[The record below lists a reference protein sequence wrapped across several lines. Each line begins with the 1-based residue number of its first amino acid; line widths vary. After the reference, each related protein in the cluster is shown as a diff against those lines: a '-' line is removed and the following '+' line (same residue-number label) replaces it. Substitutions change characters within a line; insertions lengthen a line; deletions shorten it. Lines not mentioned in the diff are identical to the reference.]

1 MEENKKGKGKQIIQT
16 ALNVGSPVA
25 SVLSL
30 INPAFLSIPIIAS
43 VYNESCAYFDA
54 KSVEK
59 RLLQFQKK
67 IEEQAITINELQE
80 SIDLLNEHSQYVFRN
95 NIKHLCLSAL
105 PETTEPLIEC
115 LISYLMNE
123 KQDMDEE
130 LCEIICSC
138 NANDI
143 ELLKIIKQYMKHGDR
158 IYHQQM
164 IEKYQSD
171 IREMQRR
178 PQIVN
183 QESTTMNKAY
193 TPHKWYD
200 RNIIYG
206 ENTIFWKDFTEFFK
220 LTNIHDMGRIL
231 NEAGKNEDGF
241 EVYDWAFLIR
251 ALLKMQSK
259 GVVQLEFIS
268 STGIIS
274 QNNIDRFHI
283 TLFGQNL
290 LKHIKIDD

>member
-1 MEENKKGKGKQIIQT
+1 MAIQT

-25 SVLSL
+25 SALSL
-30 INPAFLSIPIIAS
+30 INPAFLAIPIFAS
-43 VYNESCAYFDA
+43 VYNEACSYFDT

-67 IEEQAITINELQE
+67 IEEQAITINALQE
-80 SIDLLNEHSQYVFRN
+80 SIDLLDEHSQYVFRN
-95 NIKHLCLSAL
+95 NFKHLCLSAL
-105 PETTEPLIEC
+105 PEITEPLIDC

-138 NANDI
+138 NGNDI
-143 ELLKIIKQYMKHGDR
+143 ELLKIIKQYMKDGVR

-164 IEKYQSD
+164 TEKYQSD
-171 IREMQRR
+171 IREKQKQ

-183 QESTTMNKAY
+183 QENTTMKKAY

-220 LTNIHDMGRIL
+220 LTNIQDMGRIL
-231 NEAGKNEDGF
+231 NEAGKDEDGF
-241 EVYDWAFLIR
+241 EVYDWAFLVR

-290 LKHIKIDD
+290 LEHIRVDA